1 MNTGVTAHIL
11 TPQSP
16 DRQDGFSLC
25 ILIYNVFSRQKT
37 AFSRLKAFDFEY
49 AESANVVPLSD
60 NILLQS

>member
-1 MNTGVTAHIL
+1 MNTGVTGHIL

-25 ILIYNVFSRQKT
+25 ILIYNDFSPQSA
-37 AFSRLKAFDFEY
+37 AFSRRKAFDFEY
-49 AESANVVPLSD
+49 AESAYVAPLSD